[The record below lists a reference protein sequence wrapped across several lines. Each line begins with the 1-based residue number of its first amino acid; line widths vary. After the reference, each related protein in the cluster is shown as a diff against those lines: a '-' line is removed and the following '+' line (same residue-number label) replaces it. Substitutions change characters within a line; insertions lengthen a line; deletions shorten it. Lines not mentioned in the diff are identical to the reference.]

1 VAIDDASLDDGAQR
15 SGVELVAIQPPA
27 DDLLGEVLHGLS
39 QPRKHL
45 PCKLFYDER
54 GSRLFDRICE
64 LDEYYLTRTEL
75 AIMRRHA
82 AEMARRIGPR
92 ARLIEFGSGSSVK
105 IRLLLDHLKEPAG
118 YLPIDISTRHLLAAA
133 QAIARD
139 YPELAVQPIGADY
152 TQPLALPAAPAHA
165 LRDVAYFPGST
176 IGNLDRRQAVEFL
189 RRTAALVGARG
200 GLLVGADLVKDKAIL
215 ERAYNDAAGVT
226 AEFNLNLLRAINRA
240 FGADFALDGFSHEAV
255 YDDAESRIEMHLISR
270 RAQSVHVAEQRFQL
284 REGEP
289 IVTEYSHKYTLPAF
303 ASLAQDG
310 DMRVARVWTD
320 PERLFSVQYLEV
332 RHG

>member
-1 VAIDDASLDDGAQR
+1 MEDAQPGS
-15 SGVELVAIQPPA
+15 VELLAIQRPTG
-27 DDLLGEVLHGLS
+27 DLLAEVLEGLS

-82 AEMARRIGPR
+82 AEMAHSIGPQ
-92 ARLIEFGSGSSVK
+92 ARLVEFGSGSSVK
-105 IRLLLDHLKEPAG
+105 IRLLLDHLKHPAG

-133 QAIARD
+133 ESIARD
-139 YPELAVQPIGADY
+139 YPDLHVQPIGADY
-152 TQPLALPAAPAHA
+152 TQPLELPPLPPHA
-165 LRDVAYFPGST
+165 LRNVAYFPGST
-176 IGNLDRRQAVEFL
+176 IGNLDRAQAIQFL
-189 RRTAALVGARG
+189 RRTTALVGARG
-200 GLLVGADLVKDKAIL
+200 GLLVGADLVKDKAVL

-226 AEFNLNLLRAINRA
+226 ADFNLNLLRVLNRS
-240 FGADFALDGFSHEAV
+240 FGANFALDGFAHEAV

-270 RAQSVHVAEQRFQL
+270 RAQSVCVGEQGFEL
-284 REGEP
+284 RAGEP

-303 ASLAQDG
+303 ARLAEEG
-310 DMRVARVWTD
+310 GMRVRRVWTD
-320 PERLFSVQYLEV
+320 PERMFSVQYLEV
-332 RHG
+332 CHD

>member
-1 VAIDDASLDDGAQR
+1 MEDARR
-15 SGVELVAIQPPA
+15 SRVELLAIQRPA
-27 DDLLGEVLHGLS
+27 EDLLGEVLEGLS
-39 QPRKHL
+39 LPRKHL

-82 AEMARRIGPR
+82 AEMARRIGPQ
-92 ARLIEFGSGSSVK
+92 ARLVEFGSGSSVK
-105 IRLLLDHLKEPAG
+105 IRLLLDHLKHPAG

-133 QAIARD
+133 ESIARD
-139 YPELAVQPIGADY
+139 YPDLAVQPIAADY
-152 TQPLALPAAPAHA
+152 TQPFELPALPPHA
-165 LRDVAYFPGST
+165 LRSVAYFPGST
-176 IGNLDRRQAVEFL
+176 IGNLDRGQAVAFL

-200 GLLVGADLVKDKAIL
+200 GLLVGADLVKDKAVL

-240 FGADFALDGFSHEAV
+240 FGASFALDGFSHEAV

-270 RAQSVHVAEQRFQL
+270 RDQTVRVGEHRFEL

-303 ASLAQDG
+303 AQLAEDG
-310 DMRVARVWTD
+310 EMRVMRVWTD
-320 PERLFSVQYLEV
+320 PERMFSVQYLEV
-332 RHG
+332 CHG

>member
-1 VAIDDASLDDGAQR
+1 MEDAQR
-15 SGVELVAIQPPA
+15 SSVELLAIQRPA
-27 DDLLGEVLHGLS
+27 GDLLGEVLEGLAL
-39 QPRKHL
+39 PRKHL

-82 AEMARRIGPR
+82 AEMARCIGPR
-92 ARLIEFGSGSSVK
+92 ARLVEFGSGSSVK
-105 IRLLLDHLKEPAG
+105 VRLLLDHLKQAAG

-139 YPELAVQPIGADY
+139 YPDLHVQPIGADY
-152 TQPLALPAAPAHA
+152 TQPLELPALPPRA
-165 LRDVAYFPGST
+165 LRTVAYFPGST
-176 IGNLDRRQAVEFL
+176 IGNLDRDQAVEFL
-189 RRTAALVGARG
+189 RRTALLVGARG
-200 GLLVGADLVKDKAIL
+200 GLLVGADLVKDKAVL

-226 AEFNLNLLRAINRA
+226 AEFNLNLLRALNRA
-240 FGADFALDGFSHEAV
+240 FGANFALDGFAHEAV

-270 RAQSVHVAEQRFQL
+270 RAQSVRIGEQRFEL

-289 IVTEYSHKYTLPAF
+289 IVTEYSHKYTLSAF
-303 ASLAQDG
+303 ASLAEEG
-310 DMRVARVWTD
+310 GMRVQRVWTD

-332 RHG
+332 HHA

>member
-1 VAIDDASLDDGAQR
+1 MEDAQR
-15 SGVELVAIQPPA
+15 RGVELLTIPRPA
-27 DDLLGEVLHGLS
+27 EDLLGEVVEGLAL
-39 QPRKHL
+39 PRKHL

-82 AEMARRIGPR
+82 AEMASCIGPQ
-92 ARLIEFGSGSSVK
+92 ARLVEFGSGSSVK
-105 IRLLLDHLKEPAG
+105 VRLLLDALKHPVS
-118 YLPIDISTRHLLAAA
+118 YVPIDISTRHLHAAA
-133 QAIARD
+133 ESIAAD
-139 YPELAVQPIGADY
+139 YPDLHVQPIAGDY
-152 TQPLALPAAPAHA
+152 TQSLELPPPPS
-165 LRDVAYFPGST
+165 RVRRTVAYFPGST
-176 IGNLDRRQAVEFL
+176 IGNLDRGQAVEFL
-189 RRTAALVGARG
+189 RRTAALVGGRG
-200 GLLVGADLVKDKAIL
+200 GLLIGADLVKDKAVL

-226 AEFNLNLLRAINRA
+226 AEFNLNLLRAVNRA
-240 FGADFALDGFSHEAV
+240 FGANFALDGFAHEAI

-270 RAQSVHVAEQRFQL
+270 RAQSVCIGEHRFEL
-284 REGEP
+284 RAGEP

-303 ASLAQDG
+303 AHLAEDG
-310 DMRVARVWTD
+310 DMRVQRVWTD